1 MNILLIDHYAGSPSY
16 GMEFR
21 PYYMAREWLRLGHR
35 VTVVAADF
43 SHLRA
48 HNPRVERDFS
58 EQPADGVP
66 YLWVK
71 TPRYHGNG
79 PGRAANM
86 AAFCGKLWH
95 ASGRLARD
103 YRPDAVIASST
114 YPFDSYPAARIARFS
129 GGRFYFELH
138 DLWPLT
144 QIELYGLSERNPYVR
159 LLQRAEDYAY
169 REAERVISVLPRAD
183 IHLSERGTPRGKFV
197 HIPNG
202 IVPEEARTEPEGIAE
217 EYARLLCNLRER
229 GKFIVMY
236 LGGFATANV
245 LDELI
250 EAAPRMGLDT
260 EVVLVGGGPR
270 RAELAAKAAGERNI
284 RFLDAVPR
292 AQVQGL
298 LRLADCLYIGAKRC
312 GLYRYGVG
320 MNKLYDY
327 MLAGRPILYGVE
339 AAQNEVEAARCGRT
353 IPAQDPA
360 VIAEAVAALRALP
373 AAERE
378 AMGCRGRQYVLQ
390 YHDYRRLAARFAD
403 ILRDGNRADGG
414 KG

>member
-35 VTVVAADF
+35 VAVVAADF

-48 HNPRVERDFS
+48 RNPRVERDFS

-95 ASGRLARD
+95 ASGRLARE

-114 YPFDSYPAARIARFS
+114 YPFDSYPAARIAKLS

-169 REAERVISVLPRAD
+169 REAAQVISVLPRAD
-183 IHLSERGTPRGKFV
+183 IHLSERGIPRGKFV

-202 IVPEEARTEPEGIAE
+202 IVPEEARTESEGIAE
-217 EYARLLCNLRER
+217 EYVRLLCNLREQ

-236 LGGFATANV
+236 LGGFATANA

-250 EAAPRMGLDT
+250 EAAPRMGPDT

-298 LRLADCLYIGAKRC
+298 LHLADCLYIGAKRC

-327 MLAGRPILYGVE
+327 MLASRPILCGIE
-339 AAQNEVEAARCGRT
+339 TADNEVAAARCGLT
-353 IPAQDPA
+353 IPAQDPEAIVRA
-360 VIAEAVAALRALP
+360 VRTLRALP

-378 AMGCRGRQYVLQ
+378 AMGLRGRQYVLQ
-390 YHDYRRLAARFAD
+390 CHDYRQLAARFAD
-403 ILRDGNRADGG
+403 ILKTGA
-414 KG
+414 